1 MLFSSLEF
9 LFFFI
14 PYFLIHLLIPYRWKL
29 ELIIV
34 GSLIFYSYWYPG
46 YFWVPI
52 VLTTIGYFGALNIEK
67 SSSKKRDLILT
78 LVLLFLPLLI
88 FKYSDFI
95 IYQFTN
101 SENFELYK
109 LGWSLPL
116 GISFITFTMV
126 AYVVESYKQHFPVE
140 KSYKSLLAY
149 ILFFPQLI
157 AGPIIRPSNLLPK
170 LHNLP
175 KKVDLTKI
183 KLGLFIFSIGV
194 MKKIVF
200 ADQIGVMVDSVYLNH
215 DSVTS
220 LEVLIASYG
229 FSLQIYCDFSGYC
242 DMAIGL
248 GLILGIRLPRNFNK
262 PYLASSIS
270 DFWRRWHI
278 TLSTWLRDYLF
289 IPLGGSRVGISKTGR
304 NLIITMVLGGIW
316 HGAGWTFIFW
326 GMIHGIALFTIHFI
340 RQMRPN
346 TNNNYFL
353 NLFKIFIV
361 FNFVSLSWIF
371 FRSPDLY
378 IAFDMFA
385 ALTDFSFSN
394 VKIVKDNQFYLLLIL
409 IFLITHKIDS
419 IANFRLFF
427 HKSGALKI
435 ILTTFGLWILVISF
449 GSTSSES
456 FIYYDF

>member
-1 MLFSSLEF
+1 M
-9 LFFFI
+9 
-14 PYFLIHLLIPYRWKL
+14 
-29 ELIIV
+29 
-34 GSLIFYSYWYPG
+34 
-46 YFWVPI
+46 
-52 VLTTIGYFGALNIEK
+52 
-67 SSSKKRDLILT
+67 
-78 LVLLFLPLLI
+78 
-88 FKYSDFI
+88 
-95 IYQFTN
+95 
-101 SENFELYK
+101 
-109 LGWSLPL
+109 PL

-170 LHNLP
+170 LHHLP

-270 DFWRRWHI
+270 EFWRRWHI

-304 NLIITMVLGGIW
+304 NLLITMVLGGIW
-316 HGAGWTFIFW
+316 HGAGWTFILW
-326 GMIHGIALFTIHFI
+326 GLIHGLALFIMYALRRII
-340 RQMRPN
+340 RIRI
-346 TNNNYFL
+346 NNFAYNF
-353 NLFKIFIV
+353 FKIFLV
-361 FNFVSLSWIF
+361 FNFVSLTWIF
-371 FRSPDLY
+371 FRSPDTTV
-378 IAFDMFA
+378 AFNMFS
-385 ALTDFSFSN
+385 ALNGLSFVN
-394 VKIVKDNQFYLLLIL
+394 YETLIKNNQFYILLII
-409 IFLITHKIDS
+409 IFLFAHKVDS

-427 HKSGALKI
+427 HKSSTLKVV
-435 ILTTFGLWILVISF
+435 LTSIFIWILVITF